1 VDPARLDGA
10 VAAEP
15 LDEAAAALF
24 GADGAPGEWLGAV
37 VAVDCVD
44 GSLAHDVSFCLWR
57 VGWLVG
63 WLVYSKWYLYIVC
76 VDVRGS
82 ASEEGKGGVQ
92 LMMLI

>member
-1 VDPARLDGA
+1 M
-10 VAAEP
+10 
-15 LDEAAAALF
+15 
-24 GADGAPGEWLGAV
+24 
-37 VAVDCVD
+37 
-44 GSLAHDVSFCLWR
+44 
-57 VGWLVG
+57 VG